1 MSFGAAIASF
11 WKNYANFKG
20 RARRSEYWFAT
31 LFIGLVSLPIALV
44 SYDANSPTSFGPLY
58 YVWALAVLL
67 PGISLVVRRLHDTNK
82 SGWFYLLGL
91 IPFVGAI
98 VLLVFMVMD
107 SDAGPNK
114 YGNPVK

>member
-1 MSFGAAIASF
+1 MSFGAAISSF
-11 WKNYANFKG
+11 WKNYVNFQG

-31 LFIGLVSLPIALV
+31 LFLTLVSIPVAVI
-44 SYDANSPTSFGPLY
+44 SFDAQTMTYGPLY
-58 YVWALAVLL
+58 WLWAAAVLL
-67 PGISLVVRRLHDTNK
+67 PGISLVVRRLHDTGK
-82 SGWFYLLGL
+82 SGWFYLLVL

-107 SDAGPNK
+107 SQPGANK

>member
-31 LFIGLVSLPIALV
+31 LFLVLVGTPIALL
-44 SYDANSPTSFGPLY
+44 SLDINTMTYGPLY
-58 YVWALAVLL
+58 WIYSLAILL
-67 PGISLVVRRLHDTNK
+67 PSLAISVRRLHDTNK
-82 SGWFYLLGL
+82 SGWFILLGL
-91 IPFVGAI
+91 IPVVGAI
-98 VLLVFMVMD
+98 VLLVFTVMD